1 MTTAGEEDDA
11 YPEDRYRAP
20 QPNKRDAFDWITL
33 NTAIVGVI
41 VLCIYTGLTGYQ
53 AYLAKDTA
61 ERQLRA
67 YLSASFEWPDVLGG
81 SDLTMT
87 IKNHGQTPAFKVSNW
102 AYAILATNPLPVDAV
117 EKARQRVG
125 DWQTNAVLFP
135 GAEFKSGTV
144 KRIDP

>member
-20 QPNKRDAFDWITL
+20 QPNKPGDAFDWITL

-67 YLSASFEWPDVLGG
+67 YLSASFEWPDVFWGE
-81 SDLTMT
+81 
-87 IKNHGQTPAFKVSNW
+87 
-102 AYAILATNPLPVDAV
+102 AISP
-117 EKARQRVG
+117 
-125 DWQTNAVLFP
+125 
-135 GAEFKSGTV
+135 
-144 KRIDP
+144 